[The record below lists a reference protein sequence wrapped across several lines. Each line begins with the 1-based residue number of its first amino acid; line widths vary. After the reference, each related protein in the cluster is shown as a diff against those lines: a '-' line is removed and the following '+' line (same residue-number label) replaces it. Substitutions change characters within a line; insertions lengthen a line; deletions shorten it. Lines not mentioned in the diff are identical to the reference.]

1 MANGFGDARLC
12 RIFAPM
18 STKKLILILALALLF
33 KDLSAQSKAV
43 VHRYRASLLRSDSA
57 RIVFQIEEVNTNGR
71 IVWNFLN
78 AGERL
83 QAKNIRVKKDSLFVD
98 MPFFESGFEVKREKD
113 GRLTG
118 VWRKGTAAQEVIVP
132 FLAVPTKD
140 RFPLTFGPA
149 KYQLNGRW
157 RSEILSPDGSK
168 EDAVVQLNQQGNR
181 IIGSVV
187 INSGDYRYLEGVVT
201 GDSLVMSTFDGSHAY
216 LFMAKVKDGNTI
228 TDGVFFAGA
237 KSRRTWSAVKDD
249 HADVDLSETAA
260 TLKPGESKLDFRF
273 PDLDSNL
280 VSINDDRFK
289 NKVVVIQIMGS
300 WCPNCMDETAFLSD
314 YYKKNHARGV
324 EMIGLAYEYSTD
336 FARSVRSLKKFKER
350 FALDY
355 PVLITGVRVGD
366 SLRTEKTLPQITEI
380 KTFPTTIFIG
390 RDGMVKK
397 IANDFFGPATGEYY
411 ERYKREFEK
420 TINELL

>member
-1 MANGFGDARLC
+1 
-12 RIFAPM
+12 M
-18 STKKLILILALALLF
+18 SSKKLILVLTLSLF
-33 KDLSAQSKAV
+33 FQYLPAQSKTI
-43 VHRYRASLLRSDSA
+43 VHRYRAALVRSDSA

-98 MPFFESGFEVKREKD
+98 MPFFESGFEVKREQD

-118 VWRKGTAAQEVIVP
+118 IWRKGTAAQEVIVP
-132 FLAVPTKD
+132 FLAIQTQE
-140 RFPLTFGPA
+140 RFPLAHGPA
-149 KYQLNGRW
+149 KHQLSGRW
-157 RSEILSPDGSK
+157 RSQILSPNGSK
-168 EDAVVQLNQQGNR
+168 EDAVLQLNQHGNR
-181 IIGSVV
+181 LNGSFV

-201 GDSLVMSTFDGSHAY
+201 GDSLFLSTFDGSHAY
-216 LFMAKVKDGNTI
+216 LFTARVKDGSTI
-228 TDGVFFAGA
+228 TDGLFFAGA

-260 TLKPGESKLDFRF
+260 SLKPGSSRLDFRF

-280 VSINDDRFK
+280 VSINDDRFR
-289 NKVVVIQIMGS
+289 NKVVIIQIMGS
-300 WCPNCMDETAFLSD
+300 WCPNCMDETAFLSE

-336 FARSVRSLKKFKER
+336 FARSVKSLKKFKER
-350 FALDY
+350 FSIDY
-355 PVLITGVRVGD
+355 PVLITGVKVGD

-390 RDGMVKK
+390 RDGAVKK
-397 IANDFFGPATGEYY
+397 IANDFFGPATGAYY

-420 TINELL
+420 TMNELL